1 MFLVALVSE
10 INFLPFP
17 GLLPS
22 YFKVGGDLYILSS
35 YNSLWLTGLLAT
47 SNSPQGST
55 TLQGH
60 LGLYADIVLVAKMT
74 GSETNIR
81 GQGPG
86 TLNMLGAVP

>member
-1 MFLVALVSE
+1 MLFLVALVSE

-22 YFKVGGDLYILSS
+22 YFKVRGNLYILLS
-35 YNSLWLTGLLAT
+35 YGSLWLMGLLAT

-60 LGLYADIVLVAKMT
+60 LRLYADIVLVAKIT
-74 GSETNIR
+74 GSETNI
-81 GQGPG
+81 
-86 TLNMLGAVP
+86 